1 MNEAFTCDRIN
12 FENDINFESKDWKPL
27 SNQDINEII
36 DQTLN
41 YDFEVSEVWRKVKDV
56 LFKEEIKKDENFEY
70 IEK

>member
-12 FENDINFESKDWKPL
+12 FENDFNFESKDWKPL

-41 YDFEVSEVWRKVKDV
+41 YDFEVSEVWRKVK
-56 LFKEEIKKDENFEY
+56 
-70 IEK
+70 